1 MPTATERAAAEKN
14 LWALLSERWTRSAV
28 PDLWNDRPPT
38 EKDVIRFHD
47 PQQDLMRRA
56 ENWGYNLLDTDL
68 SALATFAAG
77 LALAEAEGWETE
89 KPDLATRA
97 YEARRF
103 LLGDRIIHWA
113 VPWLD
118 AIGRHYPDHRDAAHW
133 DRDILLDLADEA
145 RVAPALPGRE
155 GIRVSG
161 EDSYGPVDLNQ
172 PQEKWL
178 DSLWSGTVLLGDEY
192 ESTMDLAVLYRGEAE
207 RWSAMATD
215 HPGAAEVWGDLS
227 LRATATAGTLL

>member
-1 MPTATERAAAEKN
+1 MKRA
-14 LWALLSERWTRSAV
+14 S
-28 PDLWNDRPPT
+28 D
-38 EKDVIRFHD
+38 
-47 PQQDLMRRA
+47 
-56 ENWGYNLLDTDL
+56 WGYDLPNVDL
-68 SALATFAAG
+68 STLATFAAG
-77 LALAEAEGWETE
+77 LASAEAEGWEQD

-97 YEARRF
+97 YESRRF

-118 AIGRHYPDHRDAAHW
+118 AIGRHYPEHLDAAHS
-133 DRDILLDLADEA
+133 DRNMLLDLADEA

-161 EDSYGPVDLNQ
+161 EDSYGPMDLNQ

-227 LRATATAGTLL
+227 LRATATAATLL